1 MRLLLYNIRYATG
14 HGPGFHFPI
23 PGAGYLRHTSHN
35 LRRITQFV
43 GQVSPDIV
51 GLIEVDIGS
60 VRTSAINQAEA
71 IATAI
76 GHSSTY
82 QNKYGVDS
90 INQLLP
96 ILRKQANAFLTCSPN
111 AIQRFHYFEL
121 GVKRLIME
129 LELDELCLFLVH
141 LSLKYRH
148 RHHQMHHLFSLVKSC
163 GKPVIVAGDFNTLWG
178 TYEIE
183 LFTAAAG
190 LRNANRHNAPTWP
203 SSRPNRQLDF
213 ILYGPGIEL
222 NHFEIP
228 AVRFSDHLP
237 LICDFEVNRKH

>member
-14 HGPGFHFPI
+14 HGPGFHFPV
-23 PGAGYLRHTSHN
+23 PGAGYLRHTSRN

-60 VRTSAINQAEA
+60 VRSSAINQAEA

-76 GHSSTY
+76 GHAPAY

-96 ILRKQANAFLTCSPN
+96 ILRKQANAFLTRRPD

-163 GKPVIVAGDFNTLWG
+163 SKPVIVAGDFNTLWG

-190 LRNANRHNAPTWP
+190 LRNANFHNSPTWP
-203 SSRPNRQLDF
+203 SSHPNRQLDF

-228 AVRFSDHLP
+228 AVGFSDHLP